1 VEYQEILYEVEDP
14 IATITLNR
22 PKALNAWTNRMGSE
36 VKHAFARAEA
46 DSAVVVIVLT
56 GAGRGFCAGADLKG
70 LSNLSQGGAM
80 DDSETG
86 GTKANDLKAD
96 PGDPSMGASFRGA
109 HSYPMSIPKP
119 VIAAINGPCAGMAV
133 PIACYC
139 DMRFAAESASF
150 TTAFSKR
157 GLIAEWGI
165 SWILTRLVGPAH
177 AMDLLFSARK
187 IDAAEAE
194 RVGLVN
200 RVLPDA
206 ELLPYVKEYAREMA
220 ANCSPRSISI
230 MKREV
235 YQHMMESL
243 DHAQRD
249 SVKLMVESFKAPDFK
264 EGVRSF
270 LEKRPPKFDRL
281 G

>member
-1 VEYQEILYEVEDP
+1 VEYQQIQYKVEDP
-14 IATITLNR
+14 IATITLDR
-22 PKALNAWTNRMGSE
+22 PKALNAWTNQMGSE

-46 DSAVVVIVLT
+46 DPAVVVIVLT

-70 LSNLSQGGAM
+70 LSNISQGGAM
-80 DDSETG
+80 EG
-86 GTKANDLKAD
+86 GDTASLDAD
-96 PGDPSMGASFRGA
+96 PGDPTMGASFRGTY
-109 HSYPMSIPKP
+109 SYPMSIPKP

-133 PIACYC
+133 PIAAYC
-139 DMRFAAESASF
+139 DIRFAGESASF

-165 SWILTRLVGPAH
+165 SWILTRLIGPAH
-177 AMDLLFSARK
+177 TLDLLFSSRK
-187 IDAAEAE
+187 IDAVEAE
-194 RVGLVN
+194 RMGLVN

-206 ELLPYVKEYAREMA
+206 ELMPFVRDYAREMA
-220 ANCSPRSISI
+220 ANCSPRSIAV

-243 DHAQRD
+243 EHAQRD
-249 SVKLMVESFKAPDFK
+249 SVRLMFESFKAPDFK
-264 EGVRSF
+264 EGVESF
-270 LEKRPPKFDRL
+270 LEKRAPQFDRL